1 MYKFIAGVKSKVDIT
16 RPSDCIKN
24 KRATEKGGYSSIKT
38 VINLPLNS
46 SYNIYEDKGK
56 NI

>member
-1 MYKFIAGVKSKVDIT
+1 MYKFIAGVKSKVDNI

-38 VINLPLNS
+38 VINLPLNPS
-46 SYNIYEDKGK
+46 Q
-56 NI
+56 